1 MGARKNAK
9 FCGGCDESYCTG
21 CLGSCDACGSQL
33 YDRCLTKCIACQQ
46 EICAACSSARLC
58 PACCD
63 CRSKPRRGRP
73 SRISR
78 SPGKARKSP
87 RLPTNCVQADARAR
101 AELIEAQRS
110 LELGLQSA
118 RDRIDVERD
127 RLEQDRQALA
137 AAKERESIVAS
148 AIGSAALLA
157 AIVLPLVLCIYL
169 IRTLGG
175 GSSSEDLGEL
185 LIYEFRTQE
194 TDATAAGL
202 GAFIPAR
209 TRHGAA
215 ARRAAGLGVPGG
227 PVTAI
232 HKGVNL
238 FRTSSLSKPR
248 SVTRSPSRLP
258 ANGHPTRCHW
268 PRSDSDGI
276 RSGGYALAARRQN
289 GRRDKALG

>member
-1 MGARKNAK
+1 M
-9 FCGGCDESYCTG
+9 
-21 CLGSCDACGSQL
+21 
-33 YDRCLTKCIACQQ
+33 
-46 EICAACSSARLC
+46 
-58 PACCD
+58 
-63 CRSKPRRGRP
+63 
-73 SRISR
+73 
-78 SPGKARKSP
+78 
-87 RLPTNCVQADARAR
+87 VQADARAR

-194 TDATAAGL
+194 PTL
-202 GAFIPAR
+202 LP
-209 TRHGAA
+209 
-215 ARRAAGLGVPGG
+215 PG
-227 PVTAI
+227 
-232 HKGVNL
+232 
-238 FRTSSLSKPR
+238 
-248 SVTRSPSRLP
+248 
-258 ANGHPTRCHW
+258 
-268 PRSDSDGI
+268 
-276 RSGGYALAARRQN
+276 
-289 GRRDKALG
+289 